1 MFFFIKKCL
10 SKSVLL
16 LVLALS
22 FSFVHSTFSSAT
34 ADAKGTQKAK
44 RTYKSIK
51 LEKRKNRI
59 VYRKVLTNS
68 VPVTGAPAMHKAS
81 YTGTGTYVVIIDSGI
96 NSSHPMLTGK
106 VALEACFTVA
116 RSCPNKTNKQT
127 GTGAASPVDWH
138 GSHVSA
144 IAAGTI
150 GVAPGAKIIAVNV
163 FDKDQ
168 SSDETSIVN
177 ALNWVLSLSSK
188 YNIAS
193 VNMSLGTS
201 RTYSGYCDS
210 VSPKTTTAIHALYDK
225 NIPVVVAAG
234 NSYSLG
240 MSNPACISKV
250 VSVAA
255 GNLSNSVTAFS
266 NISTYTTF
274 VAPGLQIVSAAYG
287 SQTRAASGT
296 SMASPH
302 VAGILALYRQAYPDH
317 NISKMIQRLTTA
329 ASPSFDPYSSLR
341 IPAINVS
348 TLLDVP
354 LDPPATTIPST
365 TIPVVTTTLPLVIPT
380 NPPMPA
386 FKPNLTKIRANSNVS
401 NFFYIMYNDSLVNK
415 NIVIDYVLQCSD
427 GSFYKIPLNTYT
439 SSNTYLVN
447 STPNFNS
454 CIMYANLKDGTRSAS
469 SSSIMIKRG

>member
-1 MFFFIKKCL
+1 MFSHIRKRL

-22 FSFVHSTFSSAT
+22 LSFVQSAVSPRN
-34 ADAKGTQKAK
+34 ADAQTTQKVK
-44 RTYKSIK
+44 RTYKSAK
-51 LEKRKNRI
+51 LEKRKNRV
-59 VYRKVLTNS
+59 VYRKVLQNS
-68 VPVTGAPAMHKAS
+68 VPVTGAPVMHASS
-81 YTGTGTYVVIIDSGI
+81 YTGSGTYIVIIDSGI
-96 NSSHPMLTGK
+96 NSSHPMLSGK

-116 RSCPNKTNKQT
+116 NSCPNKTNKQT
-127 GTGAASPVDWH
+127 GTGSAVPVDWH

-168 SSDETSIVN
+168 SSDEISIVN
-177 ALNWVLSLSSK
+177 ALNWVLSISSK

-193 VNMSLGTS
+193 INMSLGTS
-201 RTYSGYCDS
+201 RTYQGYCDS
-210 VSPKTTTAIHALYDK
+210 VSPKTTTAVHALYQK

-255 GNLSNSVTAFS
+255 TNLNSYITAFS
-266 NISTYTTF
+266 NLSSTTTF
-274 VAPGLQIVSAAYG
+274 AAPGLQIVSAAYG
-287 SQTRAASGT
+287 SETKSASGT
-296 SMASPH
+296 SMAAPH

-317 NISKMIQRLTTA
+317 NIDKMLQRLTA
-329 ASPSFDPYSSLR
+329 ASPLSIDPYSSLR

-348 TLLDVP
+348 TLLTVP
-354 LDPPATTIPST
+354 MDPPST
-365 TIPVVTTTLPLVIPT
+365 TTPPTTSPVVTTTMPLVIPT

-386 FKPNLTKIRANSNVS
+386 FKPNLTKIRANSVTS
-401 NFFYIMYNDSLVNK
+401 NFFYIMYNDSLVDK
-415 NIVIDYVLQCSD
+415 NIVIDYALECSD
-427 GSFYKIPLNTYT
+427 GSFYKIPLNVHTT
-439 SSNTYLVN
+439 SNVYLVN
-447 STPNFNS
+447 SIPNFNS

-469 SSSIMIKRG
+469 TSSVMIKKG